1 MTGDDGKN
9 PAAERTLRFLRRRD
23 GGIEPAPMGADPKEE
38 VGDETTTTTTRE
50 ETPPDGHLRAPVPD
64 YFGITDAGLVRPD
77 NQDQFLIA
85 NLESAM
91 SVQLSSFAED
101 RGTRITAEPPALL
114 LMVADGIGGHRG
126 GEVASQVVV
135 DGLAHH
141 AFTTMPWLLNAES
154 YDQKSL
160 VEGLQRAIN
169 EAQERIRAVAR
180 RKGLDARA
188 GTTLTMAY
196 VAWPR
201 TFILHAGDSRA
212 YLYRDGTLTR
222 LTKDH
227 TMAQELV
234 ERELMTEEAAAK
246 SRFSHV
252 LMNAVGGGDDPVK
265 GEFHDLVL
273 ERGDRLLLC
282 SDGLS
287 GPVSDDAIA
296 EVLGDPDRTA
306 EEIGHELVKRS
317 KDGGG
322 DDNVTVV
329 LALY

>member
-1 MTGDDGKN
+1 MTGEDGQG
-9 PAAERTLRFLRRRD
+9 PVSAERTLRFLRRRD
-23 GGIEPAPMGADPKEE
+23 GGIEPAPVP
-38 VGDETTTTTTRE
+38 VRS
-50 ETPPDGHLRAPVPD
+50 ETPPEGTPRPPAPR
-64 YFGITDAGLVRPD
+64 YFGITDPGLVRPD

-101 RGTRITAEPPALL
+101 QGTRITAEPPALL

-126 GEVASQVVV
+126 GEVASQVAV

-141 AFTTMPWLLNAES
+141 AFTTMPWLLNAQS
-154 YDQKSL
+154 YDQESL
-160 VEGLQRAIN
+160 VEGLEQAIN
-169 EAQERIRAVAR
+169 EAQERIRRVAA

-188 GTTLTMAY
+188 GTTLTMGY

-201 TFILHAGDSRA
+201 MFVLHAGDSRA
-212 YLYRDGTLTR
+212 YLYRGDHLGR
-222 LTKDH
+222 VTKDH

-234 ERELMTEEAAAK
+234 ERELMTEEAAAR

-252 LMNAVGGGDDPVK
+252 LMNAVGGGDDPVR
-265 GEFHDLVL
+265 GEFHELIL
-273 ERGDRLLLC
+273 EEGDRLLFC
-282 SDGLS
+282 SDGLT
-287 GPVSDDAIA
+287 GPVPEATIA
-296 EVLGDPDRTA
+296 EVLGDPDRDP
-306 EEIGHELVKRS
+306 EDICRELIQRA

-329 LALY
+329 VALF